1 MRGRV
6 ADASTVTP
14 YRRDTPMLDRIELLA
29 STIHDV
35 AASVRCGYGLARIVS
50 DMVRLA
56 FPDCPPETIA
66 HAVRYSDA
74 VRTASTL
81 GTAWGAIP
89 GGNARSRSM
98 RDLMI
103 QAEREAESLRAAF
116 VQSVQRHQFA
126 HGVTLPPADCDPVT
140 GHEYGTGA

>member
-1 MRGRV
+1 MI
-6 ADASTVTP
+6 
-14 YRRDTPMLDRIELLA
+14 DRIDLLA

-35 AASVRCGYGLARIVS
+35 SASFRDGFGLARIVA
-50 DMVRLA
+50 DVVRLA
-56 FPDCPPETIA
+56 IPDCPPETIA

-81 GTAWGAIP
+81 GAAWGAIP

-103 QAEREAESLRAAF
+103 ATDRDAESLRAAF
-116 VQSVQRHQFA
+116 VQSVQDYQFLS
-126 HGVTLPPADCDPVT
+126 TIQLPPADCDPVT
-140 GHEYGTGA
+140 GQEYGTGA